1 MDHDKIT
8 NLMYSGITQGLFP
21 IVQIEKKPNILI
33 YTVRLNANLVQGLQL
48 GASVNIDGACQTVT
62 KIENNDVSFAAMTE
76 TLKLTTLNT
85 LELHQK
91 VSIERSL
98 KLGEEIGGHL
108 IAGHV
113 IGTGLIEEVFKSEN
127 NLSLLIQCRKEW
139 MKYIFSKGFIAVDGS
154 SLTIGE
160 VKASSFYIH
169 LIPETLRLTNFGN
182 KKIGDQ
188 VNIELDHQTKIIVD
202 TVTQYLEHH
211 RIFP

>member
-1 MDHDKIT
+1 
-8 NLMYSGITQGLFP
+8 MYSGITQGLFP
-21 IVQIEKKPNILI
+21 VVKIEKKTDILF
-33 YTVRLNANLVQGLQL
+33 YTIRLNADLTQGLQI
-48 GASVNIDGACQTVT
+48 GASVNIDGVCQTIT
-62 KIENNDVSFAAMTE
+62 KIASHDISFAAMAE

-113 IGTGLIEEVFKSEN
+113 AGTGVIEKVFKSEN
-127 NLSLLIQCRKEW
+127 NLSLLIQCPKEW
-139 MKYIFSKGFIAVDGS
+139 MKYIFPKGFIAVDGS
-154 SLTIGE
+154 SLTVGE
-160 VKASSFYIH
+160 VKTSGFYIH

-182 KKIGDQ
+182 KKTGDR

-202 TVTQYLEHH
+202 TVTNYLKHQK
-211 RIFP
+211 I